1 MDASKGGTGAGHA
14 NSPSVAT
21 SHLAMSSLTVTAV
34 AAAGEIA
41 GADWERLAPAGHPF
55 VNRDFLDIL
64 ERHGMAGP
72 ECGWNARHLI
82 ARDSAGKALG
92 ILPLY
97 VRTNSHGDFIHD
109 WSWAA
114 AYRQLG
120 MRYFPKLLSG
130 LPHTP
135 ASGPRLLVPP
145 GENSGR
151 TRLALVEAVL
161 EQVAEHRFSSWH
173 VAFPAEDEV
182 ALLRGQGLLVSHN
195 VQFHWRNHGYGDF
208 ADFLAAFNAE
218 RRRKVRAER
227 RRVAESG
234 LAIEVRHGNEID
246 PGEWPALHQLYA
258 ATFAKYGNYAAF
270 TPAAFAELA
279 SALGRRLVVF
289 IARERR
295 DPVAISICFRSDD
308 TLYGRYWGTAA
319 NYHSLHFELCFYQ
332 GIDYCLRERLSTFEP
347 GAGGEHKVARGFEP
361 TVVRCCHWIA
371 DARMRH
377 LLDQHL
383 DRQRPAILAYAEE
396 AAAHLPF
403 RKVSGP

>member
-1 MDASKGGTGAGHA
+1 MDARTGGTGAVRA
-14 NSPSVAT
+14 APPSVAS
-21 SHLAMSSLTVTAV
+21 SHLAMSSLTVSAV

-41 GADWERLAPAGHPF
+41 AADWEQLAPAGHPF
-55 VNRDFLDIL
+55 VNRDFLDVL

-135 ASGPRLLVPP
+135 ASGSRLLVSP

-151 TRLALVEAVL
+151 TRLALVEAAL
-161 EQVAEHRFSSWH
+161 EQVAGHGFSSWH

-195 VQFHWRNHGYGDF
+195 VQFHWRNHGYGNF
-208 ADFLAAFNAE
+208 TDFLATFNAE

-246 PGEWPALHQLYA
+246 PAEWPALHQLYA

-270 TPAAFAELA
+270 TPAAFADLA
-279 SALGRRLVVF
+279 SALGRRMVVF
-289 IARERR
+289 IARERG
-295 DPVAISICFRSDD
+295 DPVAVSICFRSDD

-319 NYHSLHFELCFYQ
+319 NHHSLHFELCFYQ
-332 GIDYCLRERLSTFEP
+332 GIDYCLREGLATFEP

-361 TVVRCCHWIA
+361 TVVRCCHWIQ
-371 DARMRH
+371 DARIRH
-377 LLDQHL
+377 LLGQHL
-383 DRQRPAILAYAEE
+383 DRQRPAILAYATK
-396 AAAHLPF
+396 AASHLPF
-403 RKVSGP
+403 RKVSGI

>member
-1 MDASKGGTGAGHA
+1 
-14 NSPSVAT
+14 
-21 SHLAMSSLTVTAV
+21 MSSLTVSAV

-41 GADWERLAPAGHPF
+41 GADWEQLAPAGHPF
-55 VNRDFLDIL
+55 LNRDFLDIL

-72 ECGWNARHLI
+72 ECGWKARHLI
-82 ARDSAGKALG
+82 ARDSDGKALG

-97 VRTNSHGDFIHD
+97 VRANSHGDFIHD

-120 MRYFPKLLSG
+120 KPYYPKLLSG

-135 ASGPRLLVPP
+135 ATGPRLLAPP
-145 GENSGR
+145 GEDAEGIR
-151 TRLALVEAVL
+151 HALVEAAL
-161 EQVAEHRFSSWH
+161 QLVAAGSGFSSWH
-173 VAFPAEDEV
+173 VAFPADHEV
-182 ALLRGQGLLVSHN
+182 KLLRTHGLLVSHN

-208 ADFLAAFNAE
+208 TDVLGTFNAE

-234 LAIEVRHGNEID
+234 LSIEVRHGDETD
-246 PGEWPALHQLYA
+246 PAEWPALHHLYA

-270 TPAAFAELA
+270 TPASFADLA
-279 SALGRRLVVF
+279 SALGRRMVVF
-289 IARERR
+289 IARERG

-396 AAAHLPF
+396 AATHLPF